1 MIRVTSHILIS
12 CQALCQTLADDDPM
26 PSHADDVDI
35 ASALAALAHMQDC
48 LGDLIQER
56 SGGAEQTC
64 ILSATRNLLA
74 LVREALSVEVAA
86 AEPDERLVG
95 DGAAVLV
102 MVTREPDDSAAA
114 GREGTR

>member
-12 CQALCQTLADDDPM
+12 CQALCQALANDDSV

-35 ASALAALAHMQDC
+35 ASALAALAHMQGC
-48 LGDLIQER
+48 LEDLIQER
-56 SGGAEQTC
+56 SGGAEQTHA
-64 ILSATRNLLA
+64 LSATHKLLA

-86 AEPDERLVG
+86 GAAGDHLVG
-95 DGAAVLV
+95 DGADVLV

-114 GREGTR
+114 GREDAR